1 MNLQNLDF
9 FLNFMCLFI
18 LDEPNHF
25 QKDNNL
31 SAVRNSVDFFL
42 LFFLTFSTLHCF
54 QNINSPELRV
64 LVVFYGF
71 DETRNYVHLK

>member
-31 SAVRNSVDFFL
+31 SAVRNSVDFFSA
-42 LFFLTFSTLHCF
+42 LFSYFLHITLFSK
-54 QNINSPELRV
+54 
-64 LVVFYGF
+64 Y
-71 DETRNYVHLK
+71 